1 MKKPTAWM
9 VAALAPILLITTTLA
24 DESKAPV
31 AKVAAEAKVPT
42 LTYYYFDG

>member
-1 MKKPTAWM
+1 MKKSIAWM
-9 VAALAPILLITTTLA
+9 VAALAPILLITNASA